1 MSASYWKV
9 AGEKIALGAG
19 RKTLRQIGLSGKVLG
34 RAGAIVGV
42 GFLAYEF
49 IKSYKDN
56 IENEPAYREM
66 TILQAELDKWISA
79 LSCLGS
85 ESQVDL
91 EYGSFGEG
99 GAINALHRKKTLQG
113 AGIVEPNPKEAYK
126 LIGRSM
132 NYIRQ
137 SENLLA
143 DHRFEG
149 QKRKL
154 VAHLRKLQLQIR
166 KVSDY
171 GSIQQRLG
179 RIVEEIR
186 PIASGYS
193 ARIYDCSQEIQQTIG
208 SNAAWAAISMV
219 TLGLVKKPSNLE

>member
-9 AGEKIALGAG
+9 AGEKIAAGAG
-19 RKTLRQIGLSGKVLG
+19 RKTLRQLGLGGKILG
-34 RAGAIVGV
+34 RAGAVVGI

-56 IENEPAYREM
+56 IEKEPAYQEM
-66 TILQAELDKWISA
+66 TILQGELDKWVSA

-85 ESQVDL
+85 ESEVDL
-91 EYGSFGEG
+91 EYGSFDEG
-99 GAINALHRKKTLQG
+99 GAINALHPKKTLKDF
-113 AGIVEPNPKEAYK
+113 GIVEPNPKEAYT

-143 DHRFEG
+143 DPRFEE
-149 QKRKL
+149 QKKEL
-154 VAHLRKLQLQIR
+154 VADLRKLQLQISKTSNYR
-166 KVSDY
+166 SV
-171 GSIQQRLG
+171 QQSLG
-179 RIVEEIR
+179 RIVGEIR

-208 SNAAWAAISMV
+208 SNAAWAAISMA
-219 TLGLVKKPSNLE
+219 TLGLVKKPSKPQ